1 MKIGGIGCF
10 SFPLKGLEH
19 LSKYARKG
27 SREAR
32 IALMKLKMEQAIEPR
47 YKKRQKNSNIEFHNH
62 FMMFV

>member
-1 MKIGGIGCF
+1 VSECEEAERYSSHMKIGGIGCF

-19 LSKYARKG
+19 LSKCARKG

-47 YKKRQKNSNIEFHNH
+47 Y
-62 FMMFV
+62 